1 MESGASRGWWK
12 SPPPRDD
19 TGHIIPAQAYCV
31 IPAQICHVIP
41 VKAGIQTIHHSREG
55 GNDGVFFFGRWGGGT
70 MNSCLLYTSP
80 SPRDK

>member
-12 SPPPRDD
+12 SPPRDD

-41 VKAGIQTIHHSREG
+41 VKAGIQSIHHSREG
-55 GNDGVFFFGRWGGGT
+55 GNDGVFFRVLG
-70 MNSCLLYTSP
+70 
-80 SPRDK
+80 